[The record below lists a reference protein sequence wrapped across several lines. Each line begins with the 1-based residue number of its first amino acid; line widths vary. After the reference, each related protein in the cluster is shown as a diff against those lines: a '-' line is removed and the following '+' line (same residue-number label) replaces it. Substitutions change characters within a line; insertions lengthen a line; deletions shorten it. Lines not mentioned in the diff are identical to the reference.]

1 MTEMDSTWTQIVQ
14 PPQRAGPCFA
24 VGVLA
29 TPAAEVGVF
38 TFAIDGGSVSGVT
51 DYDGP
56 AVKAF
61 HDHALMA
68 DRVPGGGHDPYPF
81 GDLGITVHQLE
92 SRACE
97 IEPFRGQLFLA
108 ACPFQLCPLHV
119 ERRVL
124 EDGVLPAVIEMEVCI
139 DHDAHIG
146 GTRVG
151 RW

>member
-29 TPAAEVGVF
+29 TPPAEVGVF
-38 TFAIDGGSVSGVT
+38 TFAIDVGSVSGVT
-51 DYDGP
+51 DHDGP

-68 DRVPGGGHDPYPF
+68 DRVPRGGDDPYPF
-81 GDLGITVHQLE
+81 GDLGIAVHPRE

-97 IEPFRGQLFLA
+97 IEPFRSQLFLA
-108 ACPFQLCPLHV
+108 ARPFQLLPLHV
-119 ERRVL
+119 ARRVPN
-124 EDGVLPAVIEMEVCI
+124 E
-139 DHDAHIG
+139 
-146 GTRVG
+146 RV
-151 RW
+151 R